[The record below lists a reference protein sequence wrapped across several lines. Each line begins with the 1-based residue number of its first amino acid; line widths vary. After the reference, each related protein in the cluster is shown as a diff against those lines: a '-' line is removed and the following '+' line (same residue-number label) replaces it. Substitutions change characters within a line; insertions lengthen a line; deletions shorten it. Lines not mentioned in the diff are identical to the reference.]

1 MRLGTHLILFN
12 HLVLV
17 LLFHQES
24 FIILRYEV
32 VDTRLLRFD
41 VLVGVAVREEVALEA
56 LMHASRC
63 TRSVRVEPG
72 PARVLHVLLVRL
84 VVLHARDPVRF
95 LFVLASS
102 EVLQPLE
109 IANSLGSALLILPQF
124 VDPRLDLL
132 LLVVHS
138 LGQEEGIHH
147 AVLGV
152 LRGEHGANAGLQVL
166 EAVLASERRALSGGS
181 HRCAGFCG
189 SIHLIPRFWRC
200 CLDWTDRSIQLRLR
214 VLRVR
219 HCLLVHF
226 LLRLLVFFLLLAE
239 WLSHGSVLGP
249 GSIVDLGSLAG
260 QNAEGKLVNAG
271 RHAAHAHEILLLL
284 G

>member
-1 MRLGTHLILFN
+1 MRLGTHLILLN
-12 HLVLV
+12 HLVLE
-17 LLFHQES
+17 LLFHEEA
-24 FIILRYEV
+24 FIILRNELI
-32 VDTRLLRFD
+32 DARLLLFD

-63 TRSVRVEPG
+63 TRSVRVEPA
-72 PARVLHVLLVRL
+72 PARVLHVLQVRL

-138 LGQEEGIHH
+138 LGHEEGIHH

-166 EAVLASERRALSGGS
+166 EAVLASECPLSGGG
-181 HRCAGFCG
+181 HRRAGFRG
-189 SIHLIPRFWRC
+189 SVHRIPRFCRR

-219 HCLLVHF
+219 HCLLLRF
-226 LLRLLVFFLLLAE
+226 LLRLLLFFLLLAE

-249 GSIVDLGSLAG
+249 GSIVHLGSLAG